1 MNSLSRLLASP
12 LHSRFASPLIAIH
25 SQLLQ
30 SRHLMNA
37 HLPTTVPTT
46 LNGFAPGAHVRVLDV
61 AGPLAVR
68 RRLLEMGLCPG
79 VTLEVLRRAPLGDP
93 LEVRVRG
100 YLLSLRL
107 DQATQVTVAAIAS
120 VTSVAV

>member
-1 MNSLSRLLASP
+1 
-12 LHSRFASPLIAIH
+12 
-25 SQLLQ
+25 
-30 SRHLMNA
+30 MNA
-37 HLPTTVPTT
+37 PLPQTAPTT
-46 LNGFAPGAHVRVLDV
+46 LNRFAPGAQVRVLEV

-79 VTLEVLRRAPLGDP
+79 VAVEVLRRAPLGDP

-107 DQATQVTVAAIAS
+107 DQATQVTVVAIAS
-120 VTSVAV
+120 AVA

>member
-1 MNSLSRLLASP
+1 
-12 LHSRFASPLIAIH
+12 
-25 SQLLQ
+25 
-30 SRHLMNA
+30 MNA
-37 HLPTTVPTT
+37 PLPQTVPTT
-46 LNGFAPGAHVRVLDV
+46 LNRFAPGAHVRVLEV

-79 VTLEVLRRAPLGDP
+79 VTLEVLRHAPLGDP

-107 DQATQVTVAAIAS
+107 DQATQVTVAAVAA
-120 VTSVAV
+120 VAAATSVAV